1 MNFCSIQA
9 VEKVQTIK
17 ILTGLNICLNTLKVS
32 KKVVGVEYAIRDIV
46 LAARKVEQTGM
57 KVDYLN
63 IGDPVQFGFQ
73 PPDNVKQALIDSI
86 KNGENYYS
94 TSEGLLELREEI
106 AKKENAKGLAI
117 TADDVLIT
125 NGVSEGLDMVISSIV
140 EEGDEVLLPGP
151 YYPPYASYVRLHGG
165 LPVEFSVDLNNST
178 PDFDDIKSKI
188 TSKTVAICLIS
199 PNNPTGVV
207 FNENALKK
215 LVDIANENNL
225 YIICD
230 EIYDQ
235 IIFDD
240 KFVGIGKVAGDSPV
254 IILNGFSKVHLMSGW
269 RIGYIAFNRSPQ
281 LEALREHLPKLARVR
296 IATSLPVQHA
306 ALESLRGSQNY
317 ISDFVSEMKKHRDLV
332 VKRLNEMPG
341 LSCSNPKGAFYAF
354 PKIEDNKFGNDKEF
368 VTKLL
373 ESKGVLTVHG
383 SGFGE
388 QYGSGHFRLVYL
400 PSLEILDSAMNKI
413 EEFVS

>member
-1 MNFCSIQA
+1 MQR
-9 VEKVQTIK
+9 VQRSK
-17 ILTGLNICLNTLKVS
+17 ILTGLNICLDTLKVS
-32 KKVVGVEYAIRDIV
+32 KKVAGVEYAIRDIV
-46 LAARKVEQTGM
+46 LAARKVQEKVMQ
-57 KVDYLN
+57 VDYLN

-73 PPDNVKQALIDSI
+73 PPDNVKQALIDAIS
-86 KNGENYYS
+86 KGENYYS
-94 TSEGLLELREEI
+94 SSEGLLELREEI
-106 AKKENAKGLAI
+106 AKKENNKGLSISAEEI
-117 TADDVLIT
+117 LIT

-165 LPVEFSVDLNNST
+165 IPVEFAVDLNNST
-178 PDFDDIKSKI
+178 PDINDIKSKI

-207 FNENALKK
+207 FNENSLKE
-215 LVDIANENNL
+215 LVDIANQHNL
-225 YIICD
+225 YMICD

-235 IIFDD
+235 IIFDE

-254 IILNGFSKVHLMSGW
+254 IVLNGFSKVHLMSGW
-269 RIGYIAFNRSPQ
+269 RIGYIAFNQSPQ
-281 LEALREHLPKLARVR
+281 LDTLRENLPKLARVR

-306 ALESLRGSQNY
+306 ALESLRGPQGY
-317 ISDFVSEMKKHRDLV
+317 IDNFVSEIKKRRDFV

-341 LSCSNPKGAFYAF
+341 ISCSNPKGAFYAF
-354 PKIEDNKFGNDKEF
+354 PKIEDNKFGTDKEF

-373 ESKGVLTVHG
+373 ETKCVLTVHG
-383 SGFGE
+383 SGFGK

-413 EEFVS
+413 EDFVSQ

>member
-1 MNFCSIQA
+1 VQR
-9 VEKVQTIK
+9 VQTSK
-17 ILTGLNICLNTLKVS
+17 NLTGLNICLGTLKVS
-32 KKVVGVEYAIRDIV
+32 KKVAGVEYAIRDIV
-46 LAARKVEQTGM
+46 ESARKVQQKGM
-57 KVDYLN
+57 QVDYLN

-73 PPDNVKQALIDSI
+73 PPDNVRQALIDAI
-86 KNGENYYS
+86 NKGENYYS
-94 TSEGLLELREEI
+94 SSEGLLELRQEI
-106 AKKENAKGLAI
+106 AKKENIKGLSI
-117 TADDVLIT
+117 SSEEILVT

-140 EEGDEVLLPGP
+140 EDGDEVLLPGP

-165 LPVEFSVDLNNST
+165 IPIEFAVDLNNST
-178 PDFDDIKSKI
+178 PDIEDIKSKI

-207 FNENALKK
+207 FNEKSLKD
-215 LVDIANENNL
+215 LVDIANQHNL

-235 IIFDD
+235 IIFDE

-269 RIGYIAFNRSPQ
+269 RIGYIAFNQSSK
-281 LEALREHLPKLARVR
+281 LDALRENLPKLARVR

-306 ALESLRGSQNY
+306 ALESLRGSQDY
-317 ISDFVSEMKKHRDLV
+317 IGNFVSEVKKHRDFV

-341 LSCSNPKGAFYAF
+341 LSCPTPKGAFYAF
-354 PKIEDNKFGNDKEF
+354 PKIEDNRFGTDKEF

-388 QYGSGHFRLVYL
+388 KYGSGHFRLVYL
-400 PSLEILDSAMNKI
+400 PDMKILDSAMNKI
-413 EEFVS
+413 EEFVSQ

>member
-1 MNFCSIQA
+1 MQR
-9 VEKVQTIK
+9 VQRSK
-17 ILTGLNICLNTLKVS
+17 ILTGLNICLDTLKVS
-32 KKVVGVEYAIRDIV
+32 KKVTGVEYAIRDIV
-46 LAARKVEQTGM
+46 LAARKVEQKGM

-73 PPDNVKQALIDSI
+73 PPDNVKQALIDAVN
-86 KNGENYYS
+86 KGENYYS
-94 TSEGLLELREEI
+94 ASEGLLELREEI
-106 AKKENAKGLAI
+106 AKKENAKGLSI
-117 TADDVLIT
+117 SADEIIVT
-125 NGVSEGLDMVISSIV
+125 NGVSEGLDMVISSII

-165 LPVEFSVDLNNST
+165 IPVEFAVDLNNST
-178 PDFDDIKSKI
+178 PDIDDIKSKI

-207 FNENALKK
+207 FNENSLKE
-215 LVDIANENNL
+215 LVDIANQHNL

-235 IIFDD
+235 IIFDE

-269 RIGYIAFNRSPQ
+269 RIGYIAFNQSPQ
-281 LEALREHLPKLARVR
+281 LEAIQEHLPKLARVR

-306 ALESLRGSQNY
+306 ALESLRGPQDY
-317 ISDFVSEMKKHRDLV
+317 INVFVTEIKKRRDLV
-332 VKRLNEMPG
+332 IKRLNEMPG
-341 LSCSNPKGAFYAF
+341 ISCPNPQGAFYAF
-354 PKIEDNKFGNDKEF
+354 PKIEDNRFGTDKEF

-373 ESKGVLTVHG
+373 ETKGVLAVHG
-383 SGFGE
+383 SGFGK

-413 EEFVS
+413 EDFVSQ

>member
-1 MNFCSIQA
+1 
-9 VEKVQTIK
+9 
-17 ILTGLNICLNTLKVS
+17 LKVS

-46 LAARKVEQTGM
+46 VAARKVEQTGM
-57 KVDYLN
+57 NVDYLN

-73 PPDNVKQALIDSI
+73 PPDNVKQALIDAI
-86 KNGENYYS
+86 KNGQNYYS

-106 AKKENAKGLAI
+106 AKKENAKGLSI
-117 TADDVLIT
+117 EADDILIT

-165 LPVEFSVDLNNST
+165 IPVEFAVDLNDST

-207 FNENALKK
+207 FNQNALQK
-215 LVDIANENNL
+215 LVDIANEHDL

-240 KFVGIGKVAGDSPV
+240 KFVGIGKVAGDSPI

-269 RIGYIAFNRSPQ
+269 RIGYIAFNQSPQ

-306 ALESLRGSQNY
+306 ALESLRGPQNY
-317 ISDFVSEMKKHRDLV
+317 IRDFVSEMKKHRDLV
-332 VKRLNEMPG
+332 VKRLNQMPG
-341 LSCSNPKGAFYAF
+341 LSCSTPKGAFYAF
-354 PKIEDNKFGNDKEF
+354 PKIEDTRFGTDKEF
-368 VTKLL
+368 VTNLL
-373 ESKGVLTVHG
+373 KSKGVLTVHG

-400 PSLEILDSAMNKI
+400 ANMEILDSAMNKI
-413 EEFVS
+413 ENFVSQ

>member
-1 MNFCSIQA
+1 M
-9 VEKVQTIK
+9 
-17 ILTGLNICLNTLKVS
+17 KVS

-73 PPDNVKQALIDSI
+73 PPDNVKQALINSI
-86 KNGENYYS
+86 NKGENYYS

-106 AKKENAKGLAI
+106 AKKENAKGLSI

-178 PDFDDIKSKI
+178 PDIDDIKSKI

-207 FNENALKK
+207 FNENALKE
-215 LVDIANENNL
+215 LVDIANEHNL

-240 KFVGIGKVAGDSPV
+240 KFVGIGKVTGDSPV
-254 IILNGFSKVHLMSGW
+254 IVLNGFSKVHLMSGW

-306 ALESLRGSQNY
+306 ALESLRGPQNY
-317 ISDFVSEMKKHRDLV
+317 INDFVSEMKKHRDLV
-332 VKRLNEMPG
+332 VKRLNDMPG

-354 PKIEDNKFGNDKEF
+354 PKIEDNRFGSDKEF

-413 EEFVS
+413 EEFVSQ

>member
-1 MNFCSIQA
+1 
-9 VEKVQTIK
+9 
-17 ILTGLNICLNTLKVS
+17 LKVS

-73 PPDNVKQALIDSI
+73 PPDNVKQALIDAI

-94 TSEGLLELREEI
+94 SSEGLLELREEI
-106 AKKENAKGLAI
+106 AKKENAKGLSI
-117 TADDVLIT
+117 TADDILIT

-165 LPVEFSVDLNNST
+165 IPVEFAVDLNNST

-188 TSKTVAICLIS
+188 TSKTVAVCLIS

-215 LVDIANENNL
+215 LVDISNEHNL

-240 KFVGIGKVAGDSPV
+240 KFVGIGKVASDSPI

-269 RIGYIAFNRSPQ
+269 RIGYIAFNQSPQ

-341 LSCSNPKGAFYAF
+341 LSCSTPKGAFYAF
-354 PKIEDNKFGNDKEF
+354 PKIEDNRFGNDKEF

-400 PSLEILDSAMNKI
+400 ANLDILNSAMNKI
-413 EEFVS
+413 EEFVTQ

>member
-1 MNFCSIQA
+1 M
-9 VEKVQTIK
+9 
-17 ILTGLNICLNTLKVS
+17 KVS
-32 KKVVGVEYAIRDIV
+32 KKVMGVEYAIRDIV
-46 LAARKVEQTGM
+46 LAARKVEQSGM
-57 KVDYLN
+57 TVDYLN

-86 KNGENYYS
+86 KKGENYYS
-94 TSEGLLELREEI
+94 SSEGLLELREEI
-106 AKKENAKGLAI
+106 AKKENLKGLSI
-117 TADDVLIT
+117 TADDILIT

-165 LPVEFSVDLNNST
+165 IPVEFSVDLNNST
-178 PDFDDIKSKI
+178 PDIDDIKSKI

-207 FNENALKK
+207 FNENALRE
-215 LVDIANENNL
+215 LVDIANEHNL

-240 KFVGIGKVAGDSPV
+240 KFVGIGKVAGDSPI

-269 RIGYIAFNRSPQ
+269 RIGYIAFNQSPQ
-281 LEALREHLPKLARVR
+281 LESLREHLPKLARVR

-306 ALESLRGSQNY
+306 ALESLRGPQNY
-317 ISDFVSEMKKHRDLV
+317 INDFVSEMKKHRDLV

-341 LSCSNPKGAFYAF
+341 LSCPNPKGAFYAF
-354 PKIEDNKFGNDKEF
+354 PKIEDNRFGNDKEF

-388 QYGSGHFRLVYL
+388 QYGTGHFRLVYL

-413 EEFVS
+413 EEFVSQ

>member
-1 MNFCSIQA
+1 MLR
-9 VEKVQTIK
+9 VQTSK
-17 ILTGLNICLNTLKVS
+17 NLTGLNICLGNLKIS
-32 KKVVGVEYAIRDIV
+32 KKVAGVEYAIRDIV

-73 PPDNVKQALIDSI
+73 PPDNVKEAMINAI
-86 KNGENYYS
+86 RKGENYYS
-94 TSEGLLELREEI
+94 ASEGLKELRVEI
-106 AKKENAKGLAI
+106 AKKENAKGLSI
-117 TADDVLIT
+117 SADDVLIT

-165 LPVEFSVDLNNST
+165 IPVEFAVDLDNST
-178 PDFDDIKSKI
+178 PDIDDIKSKI
-188 TSKTVAICLIS
+188 TSKTIAICLIS

-207 FNENALKK
+207 FNESSLKK
-215 LVDIANENNL
+215 LVELANQHNL

-235 IIFDD
+235 IIFDQ

-254 IILNGFSKVHLMSGW
+254 IVLNGFSKVHLMSGW
-269 RIGYIAFNRSPQ
+269 RIGYIAFNQSSK
-281 LEALREHLPKLARVR
+281 LDALRENLPKLARVR
-296 IATSLPVQHA
+296 IATNLPVQYA
-306 ALESLRGSQNY
+306 ALESLQGPQGY
-317 ISDFVSEMKKHRDLV
+317 IAEFVSEIKKRRDLV
-332 VKRLNEMPG
+332 VKRLNSMPG
-341 LSCSNPKGAFYAF
+341 LSCPNPKGAFYAF
-354 PKIEDNKFGNDKEF
+354 PKIEDNRFGTDKEF
-368 VTKLL
+368 VQKLL

-388 QYGSGHFRLVYL
+388 KYGSGHFRLVYL

-413 EEFVS
+413 EEFVSQ

>member
-1 MNFCSIQA
+1 M
-9 VEKVQTIK
+9 
-17 ILTGLNICLNTLKVS
+17 KVS
-32 KKVVGVEYAIRDIV
+32 KKVAGVEYAIRDIV
-46 LAARKVEQTGM
+46 LAARKVQEKGM
-57 KVDYLN
+57 QVDYLN

-73 PPDNVKQALIDSI
+73 PPNNVKQALIDAI
-86 KNGENYYS
+86 NKGENFYS
-94 TSEGLLELREEI
+94 SSEGLLELRQEI
-106 AKKENAKGLAI
+106 AKKENAKGLSI
-117 TADDVLIT
+117 TSEEILVT

-165 LPVEFSVDLNNST
+165 IPVEFAVDLNNST
-178 PDFDDIKSKI
+178 PDIDDIKSKI

-207 FNENALKK
+207 FNEKSLKE
-215 LVDIANENNL
+215 LVDVANQNNL

-235 IIFDD
+235 IIFDE

-254 IILNGFSKVHLMSGW
+254 IVLNGFSKVHLMSGW
-269 RIGYIAFNRSPQ
+269 RIGYIAFNQSSK
-281 LEALREHLPKLARVR
+281 LDELRENLPKLARVR

-306 ALESLRGSQNY
+306 ALESLRGPQDY
-317 ISDFVSEMKKHRDLV
+317 INNFVSEIKKRRDLV

-341 LSCSNPKGAFYAF
+341 LSCPTPKGAFYAF
-354 PKIEDNKFGNDKEF
+354 PKIEDNKFGTDKEF

-400 PSLEILDSAMNKI
+400 PSLEVLDSAMNKI
-413 EEFVS
+413 EDFVSQ

>member
-1 MNFCSIQA
+1 VQR
-9 VEKVQTIK
+9 VQTSK
-17 ILTGLNICLNTLKVS
+17 NLTGLNICLDTLKVS
-32 KKVVGVEYAIRDIV
+32 KKVAGVEYAIRDIV
-46 LAARKVEQTGM
+46 LAARKVQQKGM
-57 KVDYLN
+57 QVDYLN
-63 IGDPVQFGFQ
+63 IGDPIQFGFQ
-73 PPDNVKQALIDSI
+73 PPDNVKQALINAI
-86 KNGENYYS
+86 NNGENYYS

-106 AKKENAKGLAI
+106 AKKENAKGLSI
-117 TADDVLIT
+117 SADEILVT

-165 LPVEFSVDLNNST
+165 VPVEFAVDLDNST
-178 PDFDDIKSKI
+178 PDIDDIKSKI

-207 FNENALKK
+207 FNEKSLKE
-215 LVDIANENNL
+215 LVNIANQHNL

-235 IIFDD
+235 IIFDE
-240 KFVGIGKVAGDSPV
+240 KFVGIGRVAGDSPV
-254 IILNGFSKVHLMSGW
+254 IVLNGFSKVHLMSGW
-269 RIGYIAFNRSPQ
+269 RIGYIAFNNSPK
-281 LEALREHLPKLARVR
+281 LDAIRENLPKLARVR
-296 IATSLPVQHA
+296 IATNLPIQHA
-306 ALESLRGSQNY
+306 ALESLRGPQDY
-317 ISDFVSEMKKHRDLV
+317 ISNFVSEIKKRRDLV

-341 LSCSNPKGAFYAF
+341 LSCPNPKGSFYAF
-354 PKIEDNKFGNDKEF
+354 PKIEDNRFGNDKEF

-400 PSLEILDSAMNKI
+400 PSLEVLDSAMNKI
-413 EEFVS
+413 EEFVSQ

>member
-1 MNFCSIQA
+1 M
-9 VEKVQTIK
+9 
-17 ILTGLNICLNTLKVS
+17 KVS

-46 LAARKVEQTGM
+46 LAARKVEQSGM

-86 KNGENYYS
+86 NKGENYYS

-106 AKKENAKGLAI
+106 AKKENAKGLSI
-117 TADDVLIT
+117 SADDVLIT

-165 LPVEFSVDLNNST
+165 VPVEFSVDLNNST
-178 PDFDDIKSKI
+178 PDIDDIKSKI

-215 LVDIANENNL
+215 LVDIANEHNL

-281 LEALREHLPKLARVR
+281 LEELREHLPKLARVR
-296 IATSLPVQHA
+296 IATSLPVQYA

-317 ISDFVSEMKKHRDLV
+317 IHDFVSEMKKHRDLV

-354 PKIEDNKFGNDKEF
+354 PKIEDNRFGNDKEF

-388 QYGSGHFRLVYL
+388 QYGTGHFRLVYL

-413 EEFVS
+413 EEFVSQ

>member
-1 MNFCSIQA
+1 
-9 VEKVQTIK
+9 
-17 ILTGLNICLNTLKVS
+17 LKVS

-73 PPDNVKQALIDSI
+73 PPDNVKQALIDAI

-94 TSEGLLELREEI
+94 SSEGLLELREEI
-106 AKKENAKGLAI
+106 AKKENAKGLSIA
-117 TADDVLIT
+117 ADDILIT

-165 LPVEFSVDLNNST
+165 IPVEFAVDLNNST

-215 LVDIANENNL
+215 LVDISNEHNL

-240 KFVGIGKVAGDSPV
+240 KFVGIGKVATDSPI

-269 RIGYIAFNRSPQ
+269 RIGYIAFNQSPQ

-317 ISDFVSEMKKHRDLV
+317 IHDFVSEMKKHRDLV

-354 PKIEDNKFGNDKEF
+354 PKIEDNRFGNDKEF

-400 PSLEILDSAMNKI
+400 ANLEILDSAMNKI
-413 EEFVS
+413 EEFVTQ